1 MRGKKLS
8 IGLRAVLAIFAG
20 TFLAMTASAGTLK
33 VLHAFNGAEGAN
45 PSGVIFDASGNL
57 YGVATN
63 GGSADSGLVYEL
75 TSNVDGQWKEEIL
88 FDFPSRD
95 PGGFLAN
102 PVVFDSAGNLYGTTG
117 LSQDS
122 AGMVYELSPSAEGR
136 WHQTILHVLAPNN
149 SEGAFPDATVT
160 FDTAG
165 NLYSTAMEGGA
176 YSYRDGTVFEL
187 SPTTEGGWIDTTL
200 LSLNGTDGEY
210 VQSNVVFDA
219 NGNLYGVASFGG
231 AYGYGTVWE
240 LSPQTGGTWTDTVLY
255 SFTGGADGSSP
266 SQGLIFDSAG
276 NLYGTTEGGGLGR
289 GTVFELTP
297 SVGSWNETVLYSF
310 AGTDDGRKPL
320 SPLMF
325 DAVGNLYG
333 ATCYGGKDD
342 DGVVFKLTPN
352 GGGDWTETLLASFN
366 GKDGSCPSWTF
377 AFDSGG
383 NFYGTTNAGGAYG
396 DGTVFEIMP

>member
-1 MRGKKLS
+1 
-8 IGLRAVLAIFAG
+8 
-20 TFLAMTASAGTLK
+20 
-33 VLHAFNGAEGAN
+33 
-45 PSGVIFDASGNL
+45 
-57 YGVATN
+57 
-63 GGSADSGLVYEL
+63 
-75 TSNVDGQWKEEIL
+75 
-88 FDFPSRD
+88 
-95 PGGFLAN
+95 
-102 PVVFDSAGNLYGTTG
+102 
-117 LSQDS
+117 
-122 AGMVYELSPSAEGR
+122 
-136 WHQTILHVLAPNN
+136 
-149 SEGAFPDATVT
+149 
-160 FDTAG
+160 
-165 NLYSTAMEGGA
+165 
-176 YSYRDGTVFEL
+176 L

-200 LSLNGTDGEY
+200 QSLNGTDGEY
-210 VQSNVVFDA
+210 LQSNVVFDA

-240 LSPQTGGTWTDTVLY
+240 LTPQTGGTWTDTVLY

-276 NLYGTTEGGGLGR
+276 NLYGTTEDGGLGR

-297 SVGSWNETVLYSF
+297 SAGSWTETVLYSF

-325 DAVGNLYG
+325 DAAGNLYG

-366 GKDGSCPSWTF
+366 GKDGSCPSRTF